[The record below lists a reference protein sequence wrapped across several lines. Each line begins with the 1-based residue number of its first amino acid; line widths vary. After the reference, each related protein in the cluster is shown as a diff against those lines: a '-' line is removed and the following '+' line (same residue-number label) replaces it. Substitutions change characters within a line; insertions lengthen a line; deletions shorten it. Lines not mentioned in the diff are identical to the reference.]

1 MFNQG
6 HFHCLIEGPAMSEYV
21 DYLNV
26 KERNRK
32 GFELNFGSDI
42 SAFQASFSALRSI
55 WERLG
60 TTRDVSGQSQVG
72 LLVFANILIRHSIFG
87 FESLVAY
94 QSYLAWSNFRSGLE
108 ALLILGKLV
117 DDPANA
123 AVWVNRATDLKV
135 DRAAYRNAFTGTALE
150 SRSLSRSVDFRKV
163 LTHLNDNFMHPN
175 PSFSYRDTT
184 RIDDGKGVVLSIE
197 FFDLVPELHEAHVL
211 AYLNLFSLIVEDSSR
226 LVARLCGIANLSGG
240 ENLYEGANR
249 SRAVQLAA
257 STPETK
263 KIMEELGLWKL

>member
-1 MFNQG
+1 
-6 HFHCLIEGPAMSEYV
+6 
-21 DYLNV
+21 
-26 KERNRK
+26 
-32 GFELNFGSDI
+32 
-42 SAFQASFSALRSI
+42 
-55 WERLG
+55 
-60 TTRDVSGQSQVG
+60 
-72 LLVFANILIRHSIFG
+72 
-87 FESLVAY
+87 
-94 QSYLAWSNFRSGLE
+94 
-108 ALLILGKLV
+108 
-117 DDPANA
+117 
-123 AVWVNRATDLKV
+123 
-135 DRAAYRNAFTGTALE
+135 
-150 SRSLSRSVDFRKV
+150 
-163 LTHLNDNFMHPN
+163 MHPN